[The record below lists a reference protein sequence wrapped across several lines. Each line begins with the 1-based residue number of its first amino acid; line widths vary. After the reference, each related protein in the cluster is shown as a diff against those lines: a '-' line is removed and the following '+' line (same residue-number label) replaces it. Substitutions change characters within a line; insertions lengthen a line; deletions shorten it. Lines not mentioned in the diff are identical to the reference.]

1 MFADYVSSLTLR
13 RRDMAEKAGHENK
26 DRNYQEDYLFQMV
39 EEIKNIVNNNSSD
52 DKGENKSGEPG
63 LFHVSIYLYD
73 KRHDTLILRAST
85 HAHHNLGREGIFK
98 DFVLTEESVRKIIGD
113 DELGDK
119 VKAEI
124 SKKLVLSKET
134 KLKIAEKIPLSEEE
148 KVEFVNFKIP
158 EKAKKEIINRLGLP
172 EKAKEEI
179 INKLGLPEK
188 AKTEIKEKF
197 KLSEDAI
204 NDMLK
209 RIILPDAI
217 DAQIKAVCQ
226 LSDSTREKI
235 YPKVQEEVCKEICNI
250 LDSSKIWEKEKDT
263 RIDQFFSVMKKDQNL
278 INAPYNALLLG
289 ESVSIVRGNRSPEKG
304 RSNIVYKIQE
314 GQQKDHEFTEDEI
327 GGLYVIPLTTEDK
340 EFGGREVLKAKVQ
353 NKKKYCFALIR
364 ITTDKSIKLPANFV
378 ERNFDDMWIETKSNI
393 IRNTFSLS
401 ELIAIGSDMDVENLC
416 KLAAKMLS
424 RALQAK
430 GCSIFL
436 ADNYGKNYKTTL
448 EVEGSDKNPEEIMRV
463 KERFLESQISYRCF
477 GTTGLIK
484 FNEWK
489 IPRLVDGSKE
499 NYQYKLAYEF
509 PNIDDRALKIPMTCG
524 VIRSRQNAFID
535 DIDSRNDISEQ
546 FSSDYRI
553 DRKPGHGK
561 ACEHFIDHDKYYRSG
576 SIMFVPLFYRE
587 PDSRAT
593 EVLGVIR
600 ILRPKS
606 DTIEV
611 TPIDSPLGE
620 LDNIIKYNSQQ
631 GDLSFKKIPT
641 ADEIKMVKAFF
652 KNNKD
657 IKKIEKLYE
666 DFVPPQKN
674 NLNINI
680 EAFDS
685 KAKHFFVS
693 YVEKLSLLIANARL
707 NEFLKRLPGMTELK
721 DIYDHIMWI
730 IPRIIGGSDC
740 SIIRI
745 DEEEKCLWNVREWR
759 TIKLNFEKKDFEEH
773 WDRQLQS
780 KFDDFDKKQII
791 TGVYLDYADL
801 EKNEKGIKEY
811 DLKDVW
817 DKKNDLSEEELE
829 NIGYTGWFAL
839 QAPEEGMYFNS
850 PEDLEGK
857 YREKYRKKCKTLPKH
872 RKGVNSS
879 PSRKKYFNTLAEE
892 DSTSRFLACP
902 IFSRNGS
909 SKQELEAPNSDPG
922 KLFGIIR
929 VCKGYAHT
937 PFTDNDL
944 RILLQIV
951 NQMEVVI
958 DRILKKKEQEA
969 RRKNRYHR
977 YFPEVIKESL
987 KKGLTKGLTNL
998 WEGDKVI
1005 ETEIVE
1011 QIKNLWKKYGEIWNA
1026 SASDIQEI
1034 IEQFAV
1040 IDDKVLQSIMPHYRD
1055 HLIHQCVVF
1064 SIGNEIIYQLGKLKN
1079 EADLNYDIKFDR
1091 LCSKAYRWDEN
1102 DVLKN
1107 EASWFLAA
1115 NFHDV
1120 GIPIEKVNLWIEGI
1134 ICKFFKGI
1142 KEPLEKVDVNKL
1154 IQSVQSLSDAFD
1166 DLVVF
1171 HAEQTNDQQ
1180 QAVDSLFRKLLIDKR
1195 DHALISATILQSMK
1209 RLTAFDSTYLSPIS
1223 SAITLHNQML
1233 KERHLHSLSFNH
1245 HPLGFLLAFCDLLH
1259 EWGRN
1264 KLELTE
1270 KLPDKSGSDDDR
1282 ETELDTLWFGIYSP
1296 KEKNNNT
1303 GEKGGNLIDLGKDD
1317 CTLVGKSKADLLK
1330 LLDSLKL
1337 EKKAVIIYANLSI
1350 NNLDLF
1356 DGKRKEVENH
1366 FRILHS
1372 NNPIF
1377 VIQLSGES
1385 IYSTYRLVGH

>member
-1 MFADYVSSLTLR
+1 
-13 RRDMAEKAGHENK
+13 
-26 DRNYQEDYLFQMV
+26 
-39 EEIKNIVNNNSSD
+39 
-52 DKGENKSGEPG
+52 
-63 LFHVSIYLYD
+63 
-73 KRHDTLILRAST
+73 
-85 HAHHNLGREGIFK
+85 LGREGIFK
-98 DFVLTEESVRKIIGD
+98 DFALSEESVRKIIGN
-113 DELGDK
+113 DELGNS
-119 VKAEI
+119 VKAEL
-124 SKKLVLSKET
+124 SKKLVLSEET
-134 KLKIAEKIPLSEEE
+134 KLRIVEKISLSKEE
-148 KVEFVNFKIP
+148 KAEFMKFKIP

-172 EKAKEEI
+172 EKAKREI
-179 INKLGLPEK
+179 ISKLGLPEK
-188 AKTEIKEKF
+188 GKKEVYEES
-197 KLSEDAI
+197 KLSEEAI

-209 RIILPDAI
+209 RIKLPESI

-226 LSDSTREKI
+226 LTDSTREKI

-250 LDSSKIWEKEKDT
+250 LDSSMIWEKEKDK
-263 RIDQFFSVMKKDQNL
+263 RIDQFFSAVKKDQNV
-278 INAPYNALLLG
+278 INASYNALLLG
-289 ESVSIVRGNRSPEKG
+289 ESVSIARGNRSHEAG

-314 GQQKDHEFTEDEI
+314 GQQKDREFTEEEI
-327 GGLYVIPLTTEDK
+327 GKLYVIPLTTEDK
-340 EFGGREVLKAKVQ
+340 DFGGREVLKAKVQ

-378 ERNFDDMWIETKSNI
+378 ERNFDDTWIETKSNI

-424 RALQAK
+424 RALEVK

-436 ADNYGKNYKTTL
+436 ADNYGENYKTTL
-448 EVEGSDKNPEEIMRV
+448 ELEDSDKNPEEIKRL
-463 KERFLESQISYRCF
+463 KESFLKSQISYRCF

-484 FNEWK
+484 FDEWA
-489 IPRLVDGSKE
+489 IPRKVNGSKE
-499 NYQYKLAYEF
+499 CYQYKLAYEF
-509 PNIDDRALKIPMTCG
+509 PNIGDRALKIPMTCG

-535 DIDSRNDISEQ
+535 DIDSEEDIREQ
-546 FSSDYRI
+546 FSSDYKI

-600 ILRPKS
+600 VLRPKS
-606 DTIEV
+606 DTIKV
-611 TPIDSPLGE
+611 TPINSSLGE
-620 LDNIIKYNSQQ
+620 LENIIKYNSQV
-631 GDLSFKKIPT
+631 GDLSFKKNPT
-641 ADEIKMVKAFF
+641 ADEIKKVKDFF
-652 KNNKD
+652 NNDKD
-657 IKKIEKLYE
+657 IKKIEKLYR
-666 DFVPPQKN
+666 DFVLPPKN
-674 NLNINI
+674 NLNINL
-680 EAFDS
+680 EVFDS

-707 NEFLKRLPGMTELK
+707 NEFLKQLPRMTELEE
-721 DIYDHIMWI
+721 IYDHIMWI

-740 SIIRI
+740 SILRI

-759 TIKLNFEKKDFEEH
+759 TIKLNFDRKDFEKY
-773 WDRQLQS
+773 WASKLPS
-780 KFDDFDKKQII
+780 KFENFGKKEII
-791 TGVYLDYADL
+791 TGVYLNYVRL
-801 EKNEKGIKEY
+801 KKNENEKGIREY

-817 DKKNDLSEEELE
+817 DKKRDALTEEDLE

-839 QAPEEGMYFNS
+839 HAPDAPEKGMYFNS
-850 PEDLEGK
+850 LEDLEVKYKGK
-857 YREKYRKKCKTLPKH
+857 YPTLPKH
-872 RKGVNSS
+872 RKGENSS
-879 PSRKKYFNTLAEE
+879 QSRKDYFNTLAEE

-902 IFSRNGS
+902 IFSRKES
-909 SKQELEAPNSDPG
+909 SKQKLEAPNSYYG

-958 DRILKKKEQEA
+958 DRILKKNEQEV

-987 KKGLTKGLTNL
+987 ETGLTKGMANL
-998 WEGDKVI
+998 WKGDKDI
-1005 ETEIVE
+1005 EDEIVE
-1011 QIKNLWKKYGEIWNA
+1011 QIKILWKKYGKIWNA
-1026 SASDIQEI
+1026 SAWDIQEI

-1064 SIGNEIIYQLGKLKN
+1064 SIGNEIIYQLRKIKN
-1079 EADLNYDIKFDR
+1079 EADLNYDIQFDR

-1107 EASWFLAA
+1107 EASWFRAA

-1134 ICKFFKGI
+1134 IGKFFKGI

-1180 QAVDSLFRKLLIDKR
+1180 QSVDSLFRKLLIDKR

-1209 RLTAFDSTYLSPIS
+1209 RLTAF
-1223 SAITLHNQML
+1223 HNQML

-1270 KLPDKSGSDDDR
+1270 KLPDKSDNDDDI
-1282 ETELDTLWFGIYSP
+1282 ETELDILWFGIYNP
-1296 KEKNNNT
+1296 KEKTNNT
-1303 GEKGGNLIDLGKDD
+1303 SGKYSKAEVNCNNSGNESNLIDLGKGH
-1317 CTLVGKSKADLLK
+1317 CTLVGKSKDDLLK

-1337 EKKAVIIYANLSI
+1337 EKKTVIIYANLSI
-1350 NNLDLF
+1350 NNLALF

-1372 NNPIF
+1372 DNPIF
-1377 VIQLSGES
+1377 IIQLSGES
-1385 IYSTYRLVGH
+1385 IYSTYRLIGH

>member
-1 MFADYVSSLTLR
+1 
-13 RRDMAEKAGHENK
+13 MAEKTDRESK
-26 DRNYQEDYLFQMV
+26 ERNYQEDYLFQMV
-39 EEIKNIVNNNSSD
+39 EEIKDIINLNRSD
-52 DKGENKSGEPG
+52 DKEKNKSVEPDP
-63 LFHVSIYLYD
+63 FHVSIYLYD

-98 DFVLTEESVRKIIGD
+98 GFELSEESVRKVIGD

-119 VKAEI
+119 MKSEI
-124 SKKLVLSKET
+124 NKKLVLSKEA
-134 KLKIAEKIPLSEEE
+134 KLRIVEEISLSEED
-148 KVEFVNFKIP
+148 KVEFMKFKLP
-158 EKAKKEIINRLGLP
+158 EKAKKEIISNLGLP
-172 EKAKEEI
+172 EKAKKEI
-179 INKLGLPEK
+179 ISKLGLSEK
-188 AKTEIKEKF
+188 GKADIDEES
-197 KLSEDAI
+197 KLSEEAI

-209 RIILPDAI
+209 RIILSESI
-217 DAQIKAVCQ
+217 DAQIKVVCH

-235 YPKVQEEVCKEICNI
+235 YPRVQKEISKEICNI
-250 LDSSKIWEKEKDT
+250 LDSSKIWEEEKNT
-263 RIDQFFSVMKKDQNL
+263 RIDHFFSVMKKDQNV
-278 INAPYNALLLG
+278 INASYNALLLG
-289 ESVSIVRGNRSPEKG
+289 EPISIVWSNRSQEAN

-314 GQQKDHEFTEDEI
+314 GQQKDHEFTEEKI
-327 GGLYVIPLTTEDK
+327 GKLYVIPLTTEDK
-340 EFGGREVLKAKVQ
+340 DFGGREVLKAKVQ
-353 NKKKYCFALIR
+353 NKKKYCIALIR
-364 ITTDKSIKLPANFV
+364 IITYKSIKLPANFV
-378 ERNFDDMWIETKSNI
+378 ERNFDDKWIETKSSI

-401 ELIAIGSDMDVENLC
+401 ELIVIGSDMDVENLC
-416 KLAAKMLS
+416 EQAAKMLS
-424 RALQAK
+424 RALEVK

-436 ADNYGKNYKTTL
+436 ADNYGENYKTTL
-448 EVEGSDKNPEEIMRV
+448 EVKDSDKNPEEITRL
-463 KERFLESQISYRCF
+463 KERFLDVQISYRCF

-484 FNEWK
+484 FDEWN
-489 IPRLVDGSKE
+489 IPRHVDGSKE
-499 NYQYKLAYEF
+499 SYQYKLAYEF
-509 PNIDDRALKIPMTCG
+509 PNIDGRALKIPMTCG

-535 DIDSRNDISEQ
+535 DIDSEKYIRKQ
-546 FSSDYRI
+546 FSPDYRI

-600 ILRPKS
+600 VLRPKS
-606 DTIEV
+606 DTINV
-611 TPIDSPLGE
+611 TPIKSPLGE
-620 LDNIIKYNSQQ
+620 LKNIIKYNSQL
-631 GDLSFKKIPT
+631 GELSFKKNPT
-641 ADEIKMVKAFF
+641 AYEIKKVKAFF
-652 KNNKD
+652 NNNKD
-657 IKKIEKLYE
+657 VKKIEQLYK
-666 DFVPPQKN
+666 DFVPPQKS

-707 NEFLKRLPGMTELK
+707 NEFLKQLPRMTELE

-740 SIIRI
+740 SIIRF

-759 TIKLNFEKKDFEEH
+759 TIKLNFEKKDIEEH
-773 WDRQLQS
+773 WATSKLQN
-780 KFDDFDKKQII
+780 KLENFGKKEII
-791 TGVYLDYADL
+791 TGVYLNYVKL
-801 EKNEKGIKEY
+801 KKNKKGIKEY
-811 DLKDVW
+811 DLKAVW
-817 DKKNDLSEEELE
+817 DKKREDLSEEDLE
-829 NIGYTGWFAL
+829 SIGYTGWFAL
-839 QAPEEGMYFNS
+839 HAPDAPKKGIYFNS
-850 PEDLEGK
+850 QEDLEMK
-857 YREKYRKKCKTLPKH
+857 YKGEYPTLPKH
-872 RKGVNSS
+872 RRGEDSS
-879 PSRKKYFNTLAEE
+879 QSRKEYFNKLAEE

-902 IFSRNGS
+902 IFSRKES
-909 SKQELEAPNSDPG
+909 SKQKLEASISDYG

-951 NQMEVVI
+951 NQMEGVI
-958 DRILKKKEQEA
+958 DRILKKKEWEV

-977 YFPEVIKESL
+977 YFPEVIKASL
-987 KKGLTKGLTNL
+987 ETGLTKGMTNL
-998 WEGDKVI
+998 WKGDKDI

-1011 QIKNLWKKYGEIWNA
+1011 QIKILWKKYGKIWNA
-1026 SASDIQEI
+1026 SAWDIQEI

-1064 SIGNEIIYQLGKLKN
+1064 SIGNEIIYQLRKLKN
-1079 EADLNYDIKFDR
+1079 EVDLNYDIQFDR

-1134 ICKFFKGI
+1134 IGKFFKGI

-1171 HAEQTNDQQ
+1171 HAKQTNDQQ

-1209 RLTAFDSTYLSPIS
+1209 RLTAFDSTYLNPIS
-1223 SAITLHNQML
+1223 SAIALHNQML
-1233 KERHLHSLSFNH
+1233 KERHLHGLSFNH
-1245 HPLGFLLAFCDLLH
+1245 HPLGFLLAFCDILH

-1270 KLPDKSGSDDDR
+1270 KLPDKSGNGDDI
-1282 ETELDTLWFGIYSP
+1282 ETELDILWFGIYSP
-1296 KEKNNNT
+1296 KEKTNNASGKFSKTKVNCNNS
-1303 GEKGGNLIDLGKDD
+1303 GNGGNLIDLGKNH
-1317 CTLVGKSKADLLK
+1317 CTLVGKSKDDLLK

-1337 EKKAVIIYANLSI
+1337 KKKTVIIYANLSI

-1372 NNPIF
+1372 NNPVF

-1385 IYSTYRLVGH
+1385 IYSTYRLVDH